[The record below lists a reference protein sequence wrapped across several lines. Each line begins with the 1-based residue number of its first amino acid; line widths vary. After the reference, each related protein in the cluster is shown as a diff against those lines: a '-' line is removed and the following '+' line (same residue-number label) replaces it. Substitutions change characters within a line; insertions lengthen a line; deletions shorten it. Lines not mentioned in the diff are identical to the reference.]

1 MKKLLVIVDMQN
13 DFISG
18 ALGSK
23 EAEAI
28 IPAVKELLARARAE
42 GAEAVFT
49 MDTHGADY
57 LSTAEGKH
65 LPVPHCIK
73 GTAGWEIVS
82 ELSEYAENA
91 RRFEKNLF
99 GSIALAEFAR
109 DGGYGEIA
117 LCGVCTDIC
126 VISNA
131 VLLKT
136 YCPETPI
143 AVYARACAGTSRTAH
158 DSALT
163 AMQSCQIT
171 VK

>member
-1 MKKLLVIVDMQN
+1 MKKLLVVVDMQN
-13 DFISG
+13 DFIYG

-23 EAEAI
+23 DAEAI
-28 IPAVKELLARARAE
+28 VPAVKELLARAREE
-42 GAEAVFT
+42 GAETVFT
-49 MDTHGADY
+49 MDTHGANY
-57 LSTAEGKH
+57 LSTAEGKR

-73 GTAGWEIVS
+73 DTAGWEIIP
-82 ELSEYAENA
+82 ELSGYSENV

-99 GSIALAEFAR
+99 GSIALAEYAR
-109 DGGYGEIA
+109 DNGYGEIA

-136 YCPETPI
+136 YCPETPVT
-143 AVYARACAGTSRTAH
+143 VYARACAGTSPTAH
-158 DSALT
+158 DAALI

-171 VK
+171 QK